1 MSARSWLYVPAD
13 QPQRL
18 ARAAERGADALI
30 LDLEDGVAAAAKDA
44 ARRGAAVHLAALGGD
59 PVTPRWVRV
68 NADTVTQDVEAVA
81 APALAGIVLAKA
93 EAHRLEEADAA
104 LAAAEARLD
113 LPLGA
118 LALVALV
125 ETAAGLRAVDT
136 LAAGPRVARLAMGEA
151 DLAAE
156 LGVEPSA
163 DARELLPARM
173 AVVSASAA
181 AGIGAPTASV
191 STDFADLER
200 LRAGT
205 EALRRM
211 GFRARAAIHPAQVA
225 VINEVFRPD
234 PEAVARARALVDAY
248 EAAVASGAGVV
259 VGDDGRM
266 VDLAVVRPARELLQ
280 RAELYQ

>member
-18 ARAAERGADALI
+18 AKADQRGADALI
-30 LDLEDGVAAAAKDA
+30 LDLEDGVATTSKDA
-44 ARRGAAVHLAALGGD
+44 ARRGAAAHLAAGSR
-59 PVTPRWVRV
+59 TPRWVRV
-68 NADTVTQDVEAVA
+68 NADTLAQDVAAVA

-93 EAHRLEEADAA
+93 EPDRLEEADAA
-104 LAAAEARLD
+104 LSASESRLD
-113 LPLGA
+113 LPAGA
-118 LALVALV
+118 FEVVALV
-125 ETAAGLRAVDT
+125 ESAAGLRAVDT
-136 LAAGPRVARLAMGEA
+136 LARAARVVRLALGEA

-173 AVVSASAA
+173 AVVTASAA
-181 AGIGAPTASV
+181 AGIAAPTASV
-191 STDFADLER
+191 STDFTDLDR
-200 LRAGT
+200 LRSGT

-248 EAAVASGAGVV
+248 EAAVARGEGVV
-259 VGDDGRM
+259 VGEDGEM
-266 VDLAVVRPARELLQ
+266 IDLAVVRPARALLEH
-280 RAELYQ
+280 AALYQ